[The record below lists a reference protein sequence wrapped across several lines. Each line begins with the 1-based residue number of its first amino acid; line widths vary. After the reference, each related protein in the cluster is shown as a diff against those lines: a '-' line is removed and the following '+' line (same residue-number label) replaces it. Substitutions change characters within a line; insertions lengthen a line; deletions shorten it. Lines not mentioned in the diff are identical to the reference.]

1 MPDCLIVFSESDG
14 KLVLGFFALGGRP
27 TSLFIGRLTGA
38 DRVGEH
44 VRTVWLYGGVITVKP
59 VMDI

>member
-14 KLVLGFFALGGRP
+14 KSVLGFFALGGRP
-27 TSLFIGRLTGA
+27 TGLFVGRLTGA

-44 VRTVWLYGGVITVKP
+44 VHTGLLYGGVIMVKP